1 MMDRASKESADMP
14 MIGRRFEKNNFR
26 GMEKGCAAKGGDNG
40 EAPCR
45 TGCGPNAGVSR
56 KNVLKEEPVHA
67 CLAN

>member
-14 MIGRRFEKNNFR
+14 MIGRRFELNNFR

-40 EAPCR
+40 KAPCS
-45 TGCGPNAGVSR
+45 TGHGLSAGISR
-56 KNVLKEEPVHA
+56 KNVLKEKPVHA